1 LVVVYEAESN
11 LINKFDVEFMDEVEC
26 EEYAY
31 GDL

>member
-1 LVVVYEAESN
+1 LVVVYEAESD
-11 LINKFDVEFMDEVEC
+11 LINKLDAEFVDEVEC